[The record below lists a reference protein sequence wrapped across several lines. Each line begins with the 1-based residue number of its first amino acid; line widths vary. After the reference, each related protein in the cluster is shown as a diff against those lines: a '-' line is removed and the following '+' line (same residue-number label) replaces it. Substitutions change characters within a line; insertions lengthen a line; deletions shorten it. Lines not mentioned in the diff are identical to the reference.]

1 MVLTS
6 YSDSI
11 YSLLPPAVALL
22 MAILTRRV
30 LLSLACGIILG
41 AVLLTQGNV
50 INSGQ
55 YIVGIVSGL
64 VWSDGHLKSSNVNIL
79 VFLLLLG
86 AMTGLM
92 QINGSTHAFATW
104 ARKRIKTQKGA
115 SLFTA
120 LLCFII
126 FIDDYF
132 HSLAVGSIARPLT
145 DRAHVSR
152 AKLAYLL
159 DSTAAPM
166 CVIMPISSWGAYI
179 IAQIGDI
186 LQHHGVDNITPLN
199 AFLNIIPLNFYAIFA
214 LTCAFAVAYFN
225 INIGS
230 MAKHEQNADQGQ
242 LYDLAKGEPAGTS
255 SGFDAVIDGSPLG
268 LILPLIILALATF
281 AAFIVTGYQGLAVDT
296 PVSFL
301 NILKQTDV
309 PSSLVMGGL
318 GGLLTSILFSLYL
331 KARFSIVSR
340 TVVKGAYSMAGA
352 ILVLFFAWTISQV
365 IHQVNTG
372 IYLSNIVKS
381 VHIAGAWLP
390 VILFIIA
397 GVMAFATGTSW
408 GTFGVMLPIAGDI
421 AGAAYPE
428 LMLPVLAAVLA
439 GSVFGDHC
447 SPISDTTI
455 LSSTGAG
462 CHHIDHVTTQ
472 FPYAFF
478 TAAIAAIGYVIV
490 GWTSNVFIALLCGL
504 VLLAAGLVWFNLRSN
519 HQSVSTLAQYDQ

>member
-41 AVLLTQGNV
+41 ALLLTQGSIV
-50 INSGQ
+50 QSFQ
-55 YIVGIVSGL
+55 YIAGIVAGL
-64 VWSDGHLKSSNVNIL
+64 VWSNGHLKSSNVNIL
-79 VFLLLLG
+79 VFLVLLG
-86 AMTGLM
+86 AMTALM
-92 QINGSTHAFATW
+92 QINGSTHAFAKW

-115 SLFTA
+115 SLLTA
-120 LLCFII
+120 LLCFVI

-145 DRAHVSR
+145 DHANVSR

-186 LQHHGVDNITPLN
+186 LQHHGFNNITPLN
-199 AFLNIIPLNFYAIFA
+199 AFIDIIPLNFYAIFA
-214 LTCAFAVAYFN
+214 LICAFAVAYFN

-230 MAKHEQNADQGQ
+230 MAKHEQNAAQGQ
-242 LYDLAKGEPAGTS
+242 LYDTAKGAPAGTS

-268 LILPLIILALATF
+268 LILPLIILALVTF
-281 AAFIVTGYQGLAVDT
+281 SAFIVTGYQGLDSDAS
-296 PVSFL
+296 VSLL

-309 PSSLVMGGL
+309 PTSLVMGGI
-318 GGLLTSILFSLYL
+318 GGLLTSIIFSLYL

-340 TVVKGAYSMAGA
+340 TLIKGAYSMAGA
-352 ILVLFFAWTISQV
+352 ILVLFFAWTIAQV

-372 IYLSNIVKS
+372 VYLSNIVKS
-381 VHIAGAWLP
+381 AHIAGAWLP

-397 GVMAFATGTSW
+397 GIMAFATGTSW

-421 AGAAYPE
+421 AGAAYPD

-478 TAAIAAIGYVIV
+478 TAAVAAIGYVVV
-490 GWTSNVFIALLCGL
+490 GFSENVFIALSSGL
-504 VLLAAGLVWFNLRSN
+504 ILLVAGLVWFNLRSKQ
-519 HQSVSTLAQYDQ
+519 QSLLALAQRSQ